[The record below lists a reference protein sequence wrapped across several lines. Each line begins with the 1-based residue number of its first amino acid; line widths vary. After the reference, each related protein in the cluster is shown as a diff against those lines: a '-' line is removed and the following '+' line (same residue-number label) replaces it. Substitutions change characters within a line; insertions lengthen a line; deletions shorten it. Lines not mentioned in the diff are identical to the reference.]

1 MFLFTSYHILPC
13 LSIVVIAH
21 AACNT
26 NAHNVQV
33 YAKTRTGNAGVSL
46 LWAVFQCWYIRYTC
60 KEGQPSAP
68 LEQRSGYSLILARSL
83 SHIST
88 RPEVRTVFRASTYSW
103 SLNKLYSSSPTLMGL
118 PPN

>member
-13 LSIVVIAH
+13 LSIVITHV
-21 AACNT
+21 ACNT
-26 NAHNVQV
+26 IAHNVKV

-46 LWAVFQCWYIRYTC
+46 LWGVFQCWYIRYTC

-88 RPEVRTVFRASTYSW
+88 HPKAHILSLASTYSW